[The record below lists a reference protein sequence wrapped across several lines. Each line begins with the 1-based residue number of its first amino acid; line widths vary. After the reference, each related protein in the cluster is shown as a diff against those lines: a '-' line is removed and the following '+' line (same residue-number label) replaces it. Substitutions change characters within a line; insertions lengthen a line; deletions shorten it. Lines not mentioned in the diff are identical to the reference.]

1 MLHRLAPY
9 LILLCVA
16 ACTSGNIGL
25 STISEITDN
34 GEAAVDSRTLDPS
47 LEYLRVVTQGRV
59 ILLVLGYVDRDPQ
72 GNVESWYSAKG
83 EVIKLQR
90 GRIVGT
96 VGLATDWRAVRL
108 PSIPRWAELPV
119 DGFDYTR
126 ERDEMPGYRFGI
138 RDRVRVRQTKAPDDS
153 TLKKI
158 TPESLMWFEEI
169 VIEPL
174 AAPDNRPSRFAVQ
187 PMLDGDTVIYAEQC
201 ITPDLCIA
209 WQKWPAIISRDAKL
223 SQSSQ

>member
-1 MLHRLAPY
+1 MLSRFALYFAV
-9 LILLCVA
+9 LFIA

-34 GEAAVDSRTLDPS
+34 GEAAVDSRVLDPS

-59 ILLVLGYVDRDPQ
+59 VLLVLGYVDRDPQ

-108 PSIPRWAELPV
+108 PVIPHWRDIPV
-119 DGFDYTR
+119 DGFDYMR

-138 RDRVRVRQTKAPDDS
+138 GDRIRVRQTKVPDDS

-158 TPESLMWFEEI
+158 APESLAWFEEI
-169 VIEPL
+169 VVEPL
-174 AAPDNRPSRFAVQ
+174 AKTDTRPDRFAVQ
-187 PMLDGDTVIYAEQC
+187 SMLDGDTVIYAEQC

-223 SQSSQ
+223 SEPTQ